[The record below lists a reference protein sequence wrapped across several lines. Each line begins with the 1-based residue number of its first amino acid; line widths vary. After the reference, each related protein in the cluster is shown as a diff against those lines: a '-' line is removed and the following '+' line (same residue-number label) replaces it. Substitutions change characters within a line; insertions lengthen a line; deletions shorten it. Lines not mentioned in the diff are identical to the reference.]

1 MALTKVTKELIQ
13 GGLGIDWQIA
23 IKTGNFQSVASQGYF
38 IDTTS
43 NEVTVT
49 MPPSPVV
56 GDMISIVDYAGT
68 AQTNNI
74 KITAQ
79 ANINGSAND
88 VKIDYKRGAVSI
100 IYSGTAQ
107 GWLAEFAANDGTNAL
122 VNSPSAFN
130 ADVLIVA
137 GGGGTTTLCGS
148 GGGGGGGILSGTLN
162 ITPGTGYSIQVG
174 AGGTG
179 STGPG
184 YTTGYTNGANSFL
197 DASGAGGNT
206 LTANGGGYSAGAGGS
221 FSGGVWPTSGNA
233 GGSGGGGGGYQG
245 NGSNTT
251 GGASTQPNISPL
263 TGYGQAG
270 GSMVYT
276 SPADYV
282 GAGGGGA
289 GGVGQDVNY
298 SSNTGGNGGVGH
310 ISTII
315 TTAMASANSIGE
327 VDGSDVYFA
336 GGGGGKGTS
345 GGTGGLGGGGNSSS
359 NGTAATGGGG
369 GGATCANSGGGHT
382 GGSGVLIIKYP
393 NTITCTLSGATGLT
407 EIVDTTSISNFK
419 VSMFKVTSEG
429 TNGTGTITFS

>member
-1 MALTKVTKELIQ
+1 MATTKVITELTDLNQ
-13 GGLGIDWQIA
+13 ANSESGLKMPTGGAFSGTPAEGMMRNDTSQSSEGSASTMQHYNGTAW
-23 IKTGNFQSVASQGYF
+23 KNFVNKP
-38 IDTTS
+38 DTTPFD
-43 NEVTVT
+43 T
-49 MPPSPVV
+49 
-56 GDMISIVDYAGT
+56 
-68 AQTNNI
+68 
-74 KITAQ
+74 
-79 ANINGSAND
+79 
-88 VKIDYKRGAVSI
+88 
-100 IYSGTAQ
+100 
-107 GWLAEFAANDGTNAL
+107 
-122 VNSPSAFN
+122 
-130 ADVLIVA
+130 DVLIVA

-148 GGGGGGGILSGTLN
+148 GGGGGGGILSGTLS

-206 LTANGGGYSAGAGGS
+206 FTANGGGYSAGAGG
-221 FSGGVWPTSGNA
+221 FFNGANWPTSGNS
-233 GGSGGGGGGYQG
+233 GGSGGGGGGFQG

-270 GSMVYT
+270 GSMVTT

-289 GGVGQDVNY
+289 GGAGQDVNN
-298 SSNTGGNGGVGH
+298 SANEGGNGGVGH

-315 TTAMASANSIGE
+315 TTTMASANSIGE
-327 VDGSDVYFA
+327 VSGSDVYYS
-336 GGGGGKGTS
+336 GGGGGKGAS
-345 GGTGGLGGGGNSSS
+345 AGTGGLGGGGNSSS

-393 NTITCTLSGATGLT
+393 DTKTCTLSSASGLT

>member
-1 MALTKVTKELIQ
+1 MATTKVITELTDLNQ
-13 GGLGIDWQIA
+13 ANSESGLKMPTGGAFSGTPA
-23 IKTGNFQSVASQGYF
+23 EGMMRN
-38 IDTTS
+38 DTTQS
-43 NEVTVT
+43 SEGSAST
-49 MPPSPVV
+49 MQH
-56 GDMISIVDYAGT
+56 YNGT
-68 AQTNNI
+68 AWKN
-74 KITAQ
+74 
-79 ANINGSAND
+79 
-88 VKIDYKRGAVSI
+88 
-100 IYSGTAQ
+100 
-107 GWLAEFAANDGTNAL
+107 F
-122 VNSPSAFN
+122 VNKPDTTPFDT
-130 ADVLIVA
+130 DVLIVA

-148 GGGGGGGILSGTLN
+148 GGGGGGGILSGTLS

-206 LTANGGGYSAGAGGS
+206 FTANGGGYSAGAGGS
-221 FSGGVWPTSGNA
+221 FDGGVWPTSGNA
-233 GGSGGGGGGYQG
+233 GGSGGGGGGYYG
-245 NGSNTT
+245 NGSATT

-270 GSMVYT
+270 GSHVST

-289 GGVGQDVNY
+289 GGAGQDVNY
-298 SSNTGGNGGVGH
+298 SNNNGGNGGVGH

-315 TTAMASANSIGE
+315 TTTMASTNSVGE
-327 VDGSDVYFA
+327 VSGSDVYYA
-336 GGGGGKGTS
+336 GGGGGQGAS
-345 GGTGGLGGGGNSSS
+345 GNGTGGLGGGADQLT

-369 GGATCANSGGGHT
+369 GGATCGNSGGGNT

-393 NTITCTLSGATGLT
+393 DTKTCTLSSASGLT

>member
-13 GGLGIDWQIA
+13 GGLGIDWQA
-23 IKTGNFQSVASQGYF
+23 AVKTGNFQSVASQGYF
-38 IDTTS
+38 VNTTS

-49 MPPSPVV
+49 MPPSPAV
-56 GDMISIVDYAGT
+56 GDIVSIVDYAGT

-88 VKIDYKRGAVSI
+88 VKIDYQRGAVSI

-107 GWLAEFAANDGTNAL
+107 GWLAEYAANDGTNAL

-148 GGGGGGGILSGTLN
+148 GGGGGGGILSGTLI
-162 ITPGTGYSIQVG
+162 ITPTVGYSIQVG

-184 YTTGYTNGANSFL
+184 YTTGYTNGVNSFL

-251 GGASTQPNISPL
+251 GGATDQTSISPL
-263 TGYGQAG
+263 TGYGFAG
-270 GSMVYT
+270 GSMVST

-289 GGVGQDVNY
+289 GGVGQDVNN
-298 SSNTGGNGGVGH
+298 SNNAGGNGGVGH

-315 TTAMASANSIGE
+315 TTTMASANSIGE

-345 GGTGGLGGGGNSSS
+345 GGTGGLGGGANSSS

-382 GGSGVLIIKYP
+382 GGSGVFIVKYP

>member
-1 MALTKVTKELIQ
+1 MATTKVITELTDLNQ
-13 GGLGIDWQIA
+13 ANSENGLRMP
-23 IKTGNFQSVASQGYF
+23 TGTAFSGTPAEGMMRN
-38 IDTTS
+38 DTTQAS
-43 NEVTVT
+43 EGSSST
-49 MPPSPVV
+49 MQH
-56 GDMISIVDYAGT
+56 YNGT
-68 AQTNNI
+68 DW
-74 KITAQ
+74 K
-79 ANINGSAND
+79 
-88 VKIDYKRGAVSI
+88 Y
-100 IYSGTAQ
+100 
-107 GWLAEFAANDGTNAL
+107 F
-122 VNSPSAFN
+122 VNTPDTTPFDT
-130 ADVLIVA
+130 DVLIVA
-137 GGGGTTTLCGS
+137 GGGGITTLCGS
-148 GGGGGGGILSGTLN
+148 GGGGGGGILSGTLS

-174 AGGTG
+174 VGGTG

-206 LTANGGGYSAGAGGS
+206 LTANGGGYSAGAGG
-221 FSGGVWPTSGNA
+221 FFNGANWPTSGNA
-233 GGSGGGGGGYQG
+233 GGSGGGGGGFYG
-245 NGSNTT
+245 NGSGTS
-251 GGASTQPNISPL
+251 GGASTQSNISPL

-270 GSMVYT
+270 GSHIYT
-276 SPADYV
+276 NPADYV

-289 GGVGQDVNY
+289 GGAGQDVNY

-315 TTAMASANSIGE
+315 TTTMASANSIGE

-345 GGTGGLGGGGNSSS
+345 GGTGGVGGGANSSS

-393 NTITCTLSGATGLT
+393 DTKTCTLSSASGLT